1 MFEGSIV
8 ALITP
13 MTATGAIDEQNL
25 RALIDRHIAAGT
37 DAIVVLGTTGE
48 SPTITETERHQVI
61 AAAVEVAQGRIPIIA
76 GTGSYSTLE
85 AIYRTETA
93 MNLGVDACLVVTP
106 YYNRP
111 TQEGLYQHYCAIA
124 EAVSIPIILYNV
136 PHRTGCDLR
145 TETVER
151 LSHIRNIIGL
161 KDASG
166 DLTRGRE
173 LVKRV
178 GSRMTLY
185 TGDDA
190 SALAFIL
197 QGGKGVISVTANVA
211 PRAMRDMCQAALA
224 CNVHLAGELNTPL
237 MPLHKALFVE
247 TNPIPVKWALEQ
259 LGWIASGIRLPL
271 TPLSEQYYETIRN
284 AMKTSGV
291 I

>member
-8 ALITP
+8 ALVTP

-25 RALIDRHIAAGT
+25 RVLIDRHIAAGT

-151 LSHIRNIIGL
+151 LSHIPNIIGL

-178 GSRMTLY
+178 GSKMTLY

-197 QGGKGVISVTANVA
+197 QGGKGVISVTANVV

-224 CNVHLAGELNTPL
+224 RNVHLAGELNTPL